1 MSKIIKSDDCRTASQ
16 KSREDVRMSF
26 ALDDE
31 GVLTIYG
38 NDFVLAEIIENEC
51 DEPYLVSR
59 FKDLDF
65 HTAIIMPEV
74 LGLGDSCFSGCDSLR
89 EVIVDASGL
98 YLHTKF
104 VDASQD
110 VQVNENNLMPAF
122 IEYQMWHSPDSLTD

>member
-1 MSKIIKSDDCRTASQ
+1 MSKIVKSGDCRTASQ
-16 KSREDVRMSF
+16 KNREGVKMSF
-26 ALDDE
+26 ALDDT

-38 NDFVLAEIIENEC
+38 NDFVLADIVEDEY
-51 DEPYLVSR
+51 DEPCLVSQ
-59 FKDLDF
+59 FKNLDF

-74 LGLGDSCFSGCDSLR
+74 LGLGDSCFSGCNDLR

-104 VDASQD
+104 VDDSQD

-122 IEYQMWHSPDSLTD
+122 IERQMYHPED